1 MLQLSLG
8 IAGTA
13 KNTGK
18 TTAMAAILQ
27 ELRLQGVPLSLTS
40 IGYDGEELDNITG
53 LPKPRLWVEPG
64 DILAT
69 AEKCVK
75 ASTAGLSVISDT
87 AIATPL
93 GKVMI
98 VEVKRPGLV
107 VTAGPNKRSAVKEVE
122 ALLKTL
128 RPGAIIIDG
137 ALSRIAPMS
146 ATDGFIL
153 ATGAARTPN
162 IVKLSQETGAFA
174 RIAGLPVA
182 PNAVELAE
190 RGITQVTLF
199 DPRLTNLQSIPV
211 TSLLT
216 EADIAGLLYEPPPD
230 GSQLYIPGI
239 ISKRA
244 IDALKQVYKK
254 QSRRLFLTFENSLK
268 VLITDD
274 PEATYQEINE
284 MESLGIVTGVLKRV
298 PLLAIT
304 VNPFYPEFRVKDNSY
319 CKAFVDPIRLE
330 LAIKSQVHVP
340 VCNVVRQG
348 ARGLV
353 DTVLLN
359 SRRWESPMTVT
370 F

>member
-18 TTAMAAILQ
+18 TTAMAAILN
-27 ELRLQGVPLSLTS
+27 ELRLQGVPLSVTS
-40 IGYDGEELDNITG
+40 IGYDGEEMDNITG

-64 DILAT
+64 DIVAT

-75 ASTAGLSVISDT
+75 ASTAGLTIIEDT
-87 AIATPL
+87 NIATPL
-93 GKVMI
+93 GKVI
-98 VEVKRPGLV
+98 IAEVKRPGLII
-107 VTAGPNKRSAVKEVE
+107 TAGPNKRSDVKVVE
-122 ALLKTL
+122 GLLKPL
-128 RPGAIIIDG
+128 RPGIIIVDG

-162 IVKLSQETGAFA
+162 IVRLSQETGAFA

-182 PNAVELAE
+182 PNAVELVE
-190 RGITQVTLF
+190 RGVTQVTLF
-199 DPRLTNLQSIPV
+199 DPRLTDLQSIPV

-216 EADIAGLLYEPPPD
+216 EKDIEELLGELPPD
-230 GSQLYIPGI
+230 GSQLYVPGI
-239 ISKRA
+239 ISKKA
-244 IDALKQVYKK
+244 IDALKQRYKR
-254 QSRRLFLTFENSLK
+254 QPGRLFLTFENSLK
-268 VLITDD
+268 ILITDD

-284 MESLGIVTGVLKRV
+284 MENLGIVIGVLKRV

-330 LAIKSQVHVP
+330 LAIKSQANVP
-340 VCNVVRQG
+340 VFNVVRQG

-359 SRRWESPMTVT
+359 SRQWESPMTIT